1 MVGAFVTLSA
11 GCSVR
16 TDSQTTGRPRENGV
30 IKRTDP
36 VRAEGNLIEQPSR
49 DGGRS
54 VFQTAGTADQSAD
67 PETVLRTAVA
77 DRSDC
82 LDGDMP
88 VSSDGD
94 RLLISTRT
102 IVRDPS
108 KADIAFPS
116 PVYDH
121 IRAIAP
127 ASVPA
132 EDAETETDPIPI
144 FVQATL
150 LEGSEERVE
159 PARSGPCDRTDE
171 E

>member
-1 MVGAFVTLSA
+1 M
-11 GCSVR
+11 
-16 TDSQTTGRPRENGV
+16 
-30 IKRTDP
+30 
-36 VRAEGNLIEQPSR
+36 
-49 DGGRS
+49 
-54 VFQTAGTADQSAD
+54 
-67 PETVLRTAVA
+67 
-77 DRSDC
+77 
-82 LDGDMP
+82 GDMS

-94 RLLISTRT
+94 GLLISTRT
-102 IVRDPS
+102 IVRDLS

-132 EDAETETDPIPI
+132 EDAKTETDHIPV